1 MIAGL
6 GNPGPEYRKTRHNL
20 GFRVIEQWAES
31 LGIALRSRRFHSKSG
46 RALMEGRGIILL
58 CPQTYM
64 NRSGMAVKACADY
77 FGVETENTLVVHDD
91 IDLPLGRVKVV
102 RSGGA
107 GGHKGI
113 QSIIDYMGT
122 NRFARVK
129 MGVGRP
135 RSLQPVDEFVLK
147 SFSSEE
153 DTVVEE
159 VVRLAVRACE
169 EFVLM
174 GLEHAMGNVNWQH
187 LDQKEGEH

>member
-6 GNPGPEYRKTRHNL
+6 GNPGPEYRKTRHNM

-77 FGVETENTLVVHDD
+77 FGVETGNMLVVHDD

-122 NRFARVK
+122 NGFARVK

-147 SFSSEE
+147 PFSSEE

>member
-6 GNPGPEYRKTRHNL
+6 GNPGPEYRKTRHNM

-31 LGIALRSRRFHSKSG
+31 LGVALRSRRFHSKSG
-46 RALMEGRGIILL
+46 RALVEGRGIILL

-77 FGVETENTLVVHDD
+77 FGVEMKNILVVHDD

-102 RSGGA
+102 RNGGA

-122 NRFARVK
+122 NGFARVK
-129 MGVGRP
+129 IGVGRP

-147 SFSSEE
+147 SFSADES
-153 DTVVEE
+153 TVVEE
-159 VVRLAVRACE
+159 VVQLAVRACE

-174 GLEHAMGNVNWQH
+174 GLENAMGNVNWQH
-187 LDQKEGEH
+187 LDQKEGEY

>member
-6 GNPGPEYRKTRHNL
+6 GNPGPEYRKTRHNM
-20 GFRVIEQWAES
+20 GFRVIGKWAES

-46 RALMEGRGIILL
+46 RALLEGRGIILL

-77 FGVETENTLVVHDD
+77 FGVETKNLLVVHDD

-102 RSGGA
+102 RNGGA

-113 QSIIDYMGT
+113 QSIIDYLGT
-122 NRFARVK
+122 NGFARVK
-129 MGVGRP
+129 IGVGRP
-135 RSLQPVDEFVLK
+135 RSLQPVDEFVLNP
-147 SFSSEE
+147 FSVEE

-169 EFVLM
+169 EFVLI

>member
-6 GNPGPEYRKTRHNL
+6 GNPGPEYRKTRHNM

-77 FGVETENTLVVHDD
+77 FGVETKNMLVVHDD

-122 NRFARVK
+122 NGFARVK

-147 SFSSEE
+147 PFSSEE

>member
-1 MIAGL
+1 
-6 GNPGPEYRKTRHNL
+6 
-20 GFRVIEQWAES
+20 
-31 LGIALRSRRFHSKSG
+31 
-46 RALMEGRGIILL
+46 
-58 CPQTYM
+58 
-64 NRSGMAVKACADY
+64 MAVKACADY
-77 FGVETENTLVVHDD
+77 FGVETKNMLVVHDD

-147 SFSSEE
+147 PFNSEE

-174 GLEHAMGNVNWQH
+174 GLEHVMGNVNWQH